1 MISSFKRF
9 SWFLTLICHLQSGES
24 EMWSTTSRKVLVV
37 KRFITD
43 LIAEKLI
50 IRIDQHSSQGGTS
63 TSGNVVRRCFIRKSV
78 DNQDF
83 L

>member
-1 MISSFKRF
+1 MPSPGK
-9 SWFLTLICHLQSGES
+9 S
-24 EMWSTTSRKVLVV
+24 EIWSPTSRKVLDA

-50 IRIDQHSSQGGTS
+50 ILIDQHSSQGGTS
-63 TSGNVVRRCFIRKSV
+63 TSGNVVRRCFIRKSD